1 MQKKLNLILR
11 IATFSKFRAD
21 ILEALGLSLA
31 GGFDWVSFSILA
43 RFGIA
48 RAKIWFVP
56 RFYINSN
63 FPRYEFWYLYKTST
77 CKVMNHITRFY
88 SSTRTNTFFWHW
100 TIDDQGFQR
109 TLWHAC
115 STFFCHDW
123 KFNGRSKIMIEL
135 IDNWRILPHIL

>member
-1 MQKKLNLILR
+1 MIKLSILKVYFVQLNEMQKKLNVILR

-88 SSTRTNTFFWHW
+88 SSTRTNTFFL
-100 TIDDQGFQR
+100 
-109 TLWHAC
+109 TLNYWRPRF
-115 STFFCHDW
+115 SENFMSRVLYFLLSW
-123 KFNGRSKIMIEL
+123 LKI
-135 IDNWRILPHIL
+135 